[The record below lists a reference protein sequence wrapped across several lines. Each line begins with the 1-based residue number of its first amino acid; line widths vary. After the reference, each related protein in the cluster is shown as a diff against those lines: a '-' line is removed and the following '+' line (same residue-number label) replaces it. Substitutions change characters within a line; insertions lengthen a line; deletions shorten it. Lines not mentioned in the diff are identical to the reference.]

1 VRITRARA
9 IAPIEAAVGEDRLE
23 VAVDTAVAVVGAV
36 AIAIDLANP
45 KQPIAHNHPTYSENS
60 C

>member
-1 VRITRARA
+1 VRTTHARA
-9 IAPIEAAVGEDRLE
+9 SAPIEAAVGEDRLE
-23 VAVDTAVAVVGAV
+23 VGVDTVVVGAV
-36 AIAIDLANP
+36 AIGIDLANP

>member
-23 VAVDTAVAVVGAV
+23 VAVDTAVVVGAV

-45 KQPIAHNHPTYSENS
+45 KQPIAHNYPTYSENS